1 MRISDWS
8 SDVCSSDLNALGVIV
23 GDGWYAGAFG
33 WRMER
38 YGFGPAPRRLRA
50 QLRLDYADGSH
61 EWVVT
66 GPDWR
71 LGASPIPKSDIYNGE
86 TIDARLNTPGWDSPA
101 FDAATW
107 TTATVGAEPP
117 GRVVGQDSPLPT

>member
-8 SDVCSSDLNALGVIV
+8 SDVCSSDLKHVFYQVYDVTKLIRKGENALGVIV

-50 QLRLDYADGSH
+50 QLRLDYADRSH

-66 GPDWR
+66 LPDWP
-71 LGASPIPKSDIYNGE
+71 LCVSTILKFFIDNGE
-86 TIDARLNTPGWDSPA
+86 PIEPRSTTPCRTKQPLR
-101 FDAATW
+101 
-107 TTATVGAEPP
+107 PP
-117 GRVVGQDSPLPT
+117 TRTPH

>member
-1 MRISDWS
+1 
-8 SDVCSSDLNALGVIV
+8 
-23 GDGWYAGAFG
+23 
-33 WRMER
+33 MER

-71 LGASPIPKSDIYNGE
+71 LGASPILKSDIYNGE
-86 TIDARLNTPGWDSPA
+86 TIDARLNTPGWDRPA

-107 TTATVGAEPP
+107 NPATGGAAPP
-117 GRVVGQDSPLPT
+117 VRVDREGGGYGEGVSGRVGLGGRRHNKQNRES

>member
-1 MRISDWS
+1 
-8 SDVCSSDLNALGVIV
+8 
-23 GDGWYAGAFG
+23 
-33 WRMER
+33 MER

-71 LGASPIPKSDIYNGE
+71 LGASPILKSDIYNGE
-86 TIDARLNTPGWDSPA
+86 TIDARLHTPGCDSPA
-101 FDAATW
+101 VDAATS
-107 TTATVGAEPP
+107 TPDLSGPKPAVRLVTQTLPLLPAHMTQRQAKVPP
-117 GRVVGQDSPLPT
+117 DIGRAA

>member
-1 MRISDWS
+1 
-8 SDVCSSDLNALGVIV
+8 
-23 GDGWYAGAFG
+23 
-33 WRMER
+33 MER

-71 LGASPIPKSDIYNGE
+71 LGASPILKSDIYNGE
-86 TIDARLNTPGWDSPA
+86 TIDARPIGSTSCRERVSQYVSIPGGGGSFKQKNNSDMTARQPA
-101 FDAATW
+101 
-107 TTATVGAEPP
+107 TTTT
-117 GRVVGQDSPLPT
+117 DKTSI

>member
-1 MRISDWS
+1 
-8 SDVCSSDLNALGVIV
+8 
-23 GDGWYAGAFG
+23 
-33 WRMER
+33 MER

-71 LGASPIPKSDIYNGE
+71 LGASPILKSDIYNGE

-107 TTATVGAEPP
+107 NPATVGAEPP
-117 GRVVGQDSPLPT
+117 VRLVAQTSPLLTADRSEERRVGKEEVRTCTTRWSPHQ